1 MQGWAKTLRVV
12 MALAQDFFRRHWRRL
27 LLIRER
33 FRISEEAFHIILAGG
48 VGVTGGVINLVYY
61 HLSQAVQWVVFGATG
76 DLPELARDLEHW
88 QRLLPPTFGMLG
100 AGLVLYFGL
109 RLIANPDRKSTR
121 LNSSHSSISYA
132 VFCL

>member
-12 MALAQDFFRRHWRRL
+12 AALAQDFFRRHWRRL

-48 VGVTGGVINLVYY
+48 IGVTGGVINLVYY

-76 DLPELARDLEHW
+76 DLPELARNLETW

-100 AGLVLYFGL
+100 AGLVLYL
-109 RLIANPDRKSTR
+109 DCASLPIQA
-121 LNSSHSSISYA
+121 
-132 VFCL
+132 